1 MGNIMSDKKP
11 GVISSFF
18 RFIYQ
23 AFRFVRNTVL
33 NLLFLVVLCVFVV
46 AIMQEEEQV
55 SITDKTALV
64 LNIDGALVEEKTWVD
79 PLSKA
84 INQGTGSEE
93 ENPEVLVRDVVK
105 VVREAT
111 KDNRIQALV
120 LRLDN
125 MSSGSMD
132 KLQAV
137 GVELEKFKAA
147 NKKIYATGS
156 YYTQGQY
163 FLASYADSINLQ
175 PMGTVMLE
183 GFGSFP
189 MYYKAALEK
198 LQISTHVF
206 KVGTYK
212 SAVEPFTRN
221 DMSPEAKEANKAW
234 LDDLWGTYKE
244 QVAARRGFE
253 VTNFDETYASL
264 LTRLKAADGDMTKY
278 ALDAKLVDTVKTRQE
293 FRKELIALVGE
304 DKENHTFNQ
313 VNFDDYLSLVQPKH
327 QMVNPLTDK
336 VAVVIARGSIID
348 GKAKAGTIGGDST
361 SDLLRQAR
369 EDDKVKA
376 VVLRIDSGGGSAFAS
391 EVIAEE
397 IRALKAAGK
406 PVIASMGAVAASG
419 GYWIAAPADEIYA
432 APTTITGSIGIFA
445 LLHTAENAM
454 ATLGVNVDGVG
465 TTELAGLSGGV
476 PLFKGLRPEAAEILQ
491 SSINHGYQQFLT
503 HVASNRKMETA
514 AVDKIAQGRVWT
526 GKKALELGL
535 VDKLG
540 TYEDAIAAA
549 AEKASLKNYDVQI
562 IEPKLSEEEQLMQ
575 NLFGAAASAGLL
587 PHSLAEQS
595 PLKKLLN
602 ATERQFE
609 VLSKFNDPNGVY
621 AYCFSCTVE

>member
-1 MGNIMSDKKP
+1 MGNFMSEQKP
-11 GVISSFF
+11 GVIGSFF

-33 NLLFLVVLCVFVV
+33 NLLFLILLTIFVV
-46 AIMQEEEQV
+46 AIMQEEEHV
-55 SITDKTALV
+55 TLTEKSALV
-64 LNIDGALVEEKTWVD
+64 LNINGALVEEKTWVD

-84 INQGTGSEE
+84 INQGTGSAEE
-93 ENPEVLVRDVVK
+93 DPEVLVRDVVK

-111 KDNRIQALV
+111 KDPRILAMV
-120 LRLDN
+120 LRLDD

-132 KLQAV
+132 KLQAI

-147 NKKIYATGS
+147 GKKIYATGS

-183 GFGSFP
+183 GYGSFP

-234 LDDLWGTYKE
+234 LDELWGTYKQ
-244 QVAARRGFE
+244 QVAARRGFD

-264 LTRLKAADGDMTKY
+264 LARLKAADGDMTKY
-278 ALDAKLVDTVKTRQE
+278 ALDAKLVDTTKTRQQ
-293 FRKELIALVGE
+293 FRQDLIAVVGE

-313 VNFDDYLSLVQPKH
+313 VSFDDYLSLVQPKH
-327 QMVNPLTDK
+327 PMVNPLTDK
-336 VAVVIARGSIID
+336 VAVVVARGSIID

-361 SDLLRQAR
+361 SDLLRRAR

-445 LLHTAENAM
+445 LLHTAENVM
-454 ATLGVNVDGVG
+454 STIGVNVDGVG
-465 TTELAGLSGGV
+465 TTELAGLSSGV
-476 PLFKGLRPEAAEILQ
+476 PLFKGLRPEAAELLQ
-491 SSINHGYQQFLT
+491 SSINHGYDQFLT
-503 HVASNRKMETA
+503 HVASNRKMEKA

-540 TYEDAIAAA
+540 TFEDAIAAA
-549 AEKASLKNYDVQI
+549 AEKASLKQYDVQV
-562 IEPKLSEEEQLMQ
+562 IEQELTDEEQLVQ
-575 NLFGAAASAGLL
+575 NLFGAAAHAGLL
-587 PHSLAEQS
+587 PASVTEQS
-595 PLKKLLN
+595 SLKKLMN
-602 ATERQFE
+602 AAEQQFS

-621 AYCFSCTVE
+621 AFCFSCTIE

>member
-1 MGNIMSDKKP
+1 MGNFMSEQKP
-11 GVISSFF
+11 GVIGSFF

-23 AFRFVRNTVL
+23 AFRFIRNTVL
-33 NLLFLVVLCVFVV
+33 NLLFLILLTIFVV

-55 SITDKTALV
+55 TVTDKAALV

-84 INQGTGSEE
+84 INQGTGSAE

-111 KDNRIQALV
+111 KDSRIQAMV
-120 LRLDN
+120 LRLDD

-132 KLQAV
+132 KLQTI
-137 GVELEKFKAA
+137 GVELEKFKATG
-147 NKKIYATGS
+147 KKIYATGS

-183 GFGSFP
+183 GYGSFP

-234 LDDLWGTYKE
+234 LDELWGTYKQ
-244 QVAARRGFE
+244 QVAARRGFD

-264 LTRLKAADGDMTKY
+264 LARLKAADGDMTKY
-278 ALDAKLVDTVKTRQE
+278 ALDAKLVDTTKTRQE
-293 FRKELIALVGE
+293 FRQDLIAIVGE

-327 QMVNPLTDK
+327 AMVNPLTDK
-336 VAVVIARGSIID
+336 VAVVVARGSIID

-361 SDLLRQAR
+361 SDLLRRAR

-445 LLHTAENAM
+445 LLHTAENVM
-454 ATLGVNVDGVG
+454 STIGVNVDGVG
-465 TTELAGLSGGV
+465 TTELAGLSSGV
-476 PLFKGLRPEAAEILQ
+476 PLFKGLRPEAAELLQ
-491 SSINHGYQQFLT
+491 SSINHGYDQFLT
-503 HVASNRKMETA
+503 HVATNRKMDRA

-540 TYEDAIAAA
+540 TFEDAIAAA
-549 AEKASLKNYDVQI
+549 AEKASLKQYDVQV
-562 IEPKLSEEEQLMQ
+562 IEQELTDEEQLVQ
-575 NLFGAAASAGLL
+575 NLFGAAAHAGLL
-587 PHSLAEQS
+587 PASVTEQS
-595 PLKKLLN
+595 ALKKLMN
-602 ATERQFE
+602 AAEQQFS

-621 AYCFSCTVE
+621 AFCFSCTIE

>member
-1 MGNIMSDKKP
+1 MGNFMSEQKP
-11 GVISSFF
+11 GVIGSFF

-33 NLLFLVVLCVFVV
+33 NLLFLILLTIFVV
-46 AIMQEEEQV
+46 AIMQEEDQV
-55 SITDKTALV
+55 TVTDKAALV

-84 INQGTGSEE
+84 INQGTGSAE

-111 KDNRIQALV
+111 KDSRIQAMV
-120 LRLDN
+120 LRLDE

-132 KLQAV
+132 KLQAI

-147 NKKIYATGS
+147 GKKIYATGS

-183 GFGSFP
+183 GYGTYP

-234 LDDLWGTYKE
+234 LDELWGTYKQ
-244 QVAARRGFE
+244 QVAARRGFD
-253 VTNFDETYASL
+253 VNNFDETYASL
-264 LTRLKAADGDMTKY
+264 LARLKAADGDMTKY
-278 ALDAKLVDTVKTRQE
+278 ALDAKLVDTSKTRQE
-293 FRKELIALVGE
+293 FRKDLIEIVGE

-327 QMVNPLTDK
+327 AMVNPLTDK
-336 VAVVIARGSIID
+336 VAIVVARGSIID

-361 SDLLRQAR
+361 SDLLRRAR

-406 PVIASMGAVAASG
+406 PVVASMGAVAASG

-445 LLHTAENAM
+445 LLHTAENVM
-454 ATLGVNVDGVG
+454 STIGVNVDGVG
-465 TTELAGLSGGV
+465 TTELSGLSSGV
-476 PLFKGLRPEAAEILQ
+476 PLFKGLRPEAAELLQ
-491 SSINHGYQQFLT
+491 SSINHGYDQFLT
-503 HVASNRKMETA
+503 HVATNRKMDKA

-540 TYEDAIAAA
+540 TFEDAIAAA
-549 AEKASLKNYDVQI
+549 AEKASLKQYDVQV
-562 IEPKLSEEEQLMQ
+562 IEQELSEEEQLMQ
-575 NLFGAAASAGLL
+575 NLFGAAANAGLL
-587 PHSLAEQS
+587 PQSLTEQS
-595 PLKKLLN
+595 PLKKLF
-602 ATERQFE
+602 AAAEQQFA

-621 AYCFSCTVE
+621 AFCFSCTIE